1 MNHKYSLGCKLV
13 LIYQEFQ
20 TFIGQIHIHVNPVC
34 SFKFT
39 LKFQM
44 QEQELTERT
53 STGIVS
59 DLEDISRLSLSGG
72 TFWILSTSVHKVLEW
87 SSF

>member
-1 MNHKYSLGCKLV
+1 
-13 LIYQEFQ
+13 
-20 TFIGQIHIHVNPVC
+20 
-34 SFKFT
+34 
-39 LKFQM
+39 M

-72 TFWILSTSVHKVLEW
+72 IFWILSPSVHKVLEW

>member
-1 MNHKYSLGCKLV
+1 
-13 LIYQEFQ
+13 
-20 TFIGQIHIHVNPVC
+20 
-34 SFKFT
+34 
-39 LKFQM
+39 M

-59 DLEDISRLSLSGG
+59 DLEDISRLSLKAGI
-72 TFWILSTSVHKVLEW
+72 FWILSPSVHKVLEW

>member
-13 LIYQEFQ
+13 LIHQEFQ

-59 DLEDISRLSLSGG
+59 DLEDISRLSLKAGI
-72 TFWILSTSVHKVLEW
+72 F
-87 SSF
+87 

>member
-1 MNHKYSLGCKLV
+1 MNDKYSLGCKLV

-59 DLEDISRLSLSGG
+59 DLEDISRLSLSAGI
-72 TFWILSTSVHKVLEW
+72 F
-87 SSF
+87 